1 MSDATAESEVA
12 GAGLMEGDD
21 FFEAADYIGAFDP
34 TGSDWTAGW
43 TYFGIE

>member
-1 MSDATAESEVA
+1 
-12 GAGLMEGDD
+12 MEGDD

-34 TGSDWTAGW
+34 TGSDWTAGGW